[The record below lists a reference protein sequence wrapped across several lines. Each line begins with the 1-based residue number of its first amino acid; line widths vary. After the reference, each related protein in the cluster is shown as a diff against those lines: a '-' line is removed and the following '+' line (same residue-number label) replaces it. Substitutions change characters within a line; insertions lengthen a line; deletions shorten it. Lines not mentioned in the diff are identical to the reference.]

1 MVQQIAALENRR
13 RQRNKPIAKKNGFPR
28 KDTCAKA
35 HFLRTSSKNP
45 GVHPNHIARGAI
57 AINKKIL
64 IVTVVLFCLIL
75 GGELW
80 LPLLE
85 ELVILAFEWA
95 HKTLDVFYEDVVGLE
110 PEATQKAAAYT
121 GLLLLI
127 ALLAWGGR
135 ALHKKYRLFK
145 ASWGDRK
152 AALKARWAALPWFT
166 KLGYVVGYVGL
177 VGILAMFL

>member
-1 MVQQIAALENRR
+1 M
-13 RQRNKPIAKKNGFPR
+13 
-28 KDTCAKA
+28 
-35 HFLRTSSKNP
+35 RTSPKNS
-45 GVHPNHIARGAI
+45 GNHRNHIARGAI

-64 IVTVVLFCLIL
+64 IVTAVLFSLIL

-95 HKTLDVFYEDVVGLE
+95 HKALDVFYEDVVGLE

-127 ALLAWGGR
+127 ALLAWGGH
-135 ALHKKYRLFK
+135 ALYKKCLLFK

-152 AALKARWAALPWFT
+152 ADWKACWAALPWFT
-166 KLGYVVGYVGL
+166 KLGYIVGYVGL